1 MFQINLDFGRVKP
14 EFIHQNDARFQSKH
28 SINQLSILLLEY
40 LKEQLHNDTIYYK
53 SPLQRFYKGFERLM
67 FEFHLGN
74 ISGKFSNPLI
84 LRLFQ
89 EDIPIMKSCYES
101 IIQNSITKLDFPAP
115 QVLHFCE
122 EKKILGGSFMLM
134 ERLDGKN
141 LSEYANNHP
150 SSLFKLPRILARIQ
164 IKLHSLEPEIVISSL
179 EKHGF
184 DTDLLTMDGFLENI
198 SNRIDESSLDN
209 YVDGLTWLKRNK
221 PDVRKRKVICHLDL
235 HFGNILIKDGK
246 ITGVVDWGQT
256 MFGEP
261 ELDISSTNILL
272 DRIYRK
278 TSYPFQMIAGIIR
291 RYIIW
296 QYYMEYT
303 RYHSLDP
310 FKLRYYGA
318 LLSFSNIIRLV
329 EFNAMEKGYGWILK
343 YHTSNFA
350 KYTKRNVIPSFS

>member
-1 MFQINLDFGRVKP
+1 
-14 EFIHQNDARFQSKH
+14 
-28 SINQLSILLLEY
+28 
-40 LKEQLHNDTIYYK
+40 
-53 SPLQRFYKGFERLM
+53 
-67 FEFHLGN
+67 
-74 ISGKFSNPLI
+74 
-84 LRLFQ
+84 
-89 EDIPIMKSCYES
+89 
-101 IIQNSITKLDFPAP
+101 
-115 QVLHFCE
+115 
-122 EKKILGGSFMLM
+122 
-134 ERLDGKN
+134 
-141 LSEYANNHP
+141 
-150 SSLFKLPRILARIQ
+150 
-164 IKLHSLEPEIVISSL
+164 
-179 EKHGF
+179 
-184 DTDLLTMDGFLENI
+184 MDGFLENI

-209 YVDGLTWLKRNK
+209 YIDGLTWLKRNK

-246 ITGVVDWGQT
+246 ITGVVDVVDWGQT

-278 TSYPFQMIAGIIR
+278 TSYPFQMIAGVIR

-303 RYHSLDP
+303 RYHSLDS
-310 FKLRYYGA
+310 FKLRYYGALLSFSNIIRA